1 MGKEMRDMIKKEN
14 KLCFQHRMERKTEK
28 SFQLSAGRQ
37 RLLAETIRE
46 LKQEGRLDEEKLA
59 MQHGTTSI
67 YRHSLNVAYTSLW
80 MMERWQIR
88 LEPKSLV
95 RGALLHDYF
104 LYDWHNPD
112 NGHRLHGFSHPYT
125 SLKNAKRDYS
135 ITKRE
140 ADIIVKHMFPLTI
153 VPPQTKEAWIVCLA
167 DKICAGEETIKGIR
181 KRKRRKS
188 R

>member
-1 MGKEMRDMIKKEN
+1 MRKIKIIAEFLHLSVN
-14 KLCFQHRMERKTEK
+14 RKV
-28 SFQLSAGRQ
+28 L
-37 RLLAETIRE
+37 I
-46 LKQEGRLDEEKLA
+46 
-59 MQHGTTSI
+59 
-67 YRHSLNVAYTSLW
+67 
-80 MMERWQIR
+80 
-88 LEPKSLV
+88 

>member
-1 MGKEMRDMIKKEN
+1 M
-14 KLCFQHRMERKTEK
+14 
-28 SFQLSAGRQ
+28 QLSDTERQ
-37 RLLAETIRE
+37 RLTTILAQYDQHPEVQRMRE
-46 LKQEGRLDEEKLA
+46 FI
-59 MQHGTTSI
+59 QHGDVTVFDHCI
-67 YRHSLNVAYTSLW
+67 AVAEYSCRMAEFLHLSVNRKA
-80 MMERWQIR
+80 MI
-88 LEPKSLV
+88 

>member
-1 MGKEMRDMIKKEN
+1 MSRYKKEIV
-14 KLCFQHRMERKTEK
+14 KH
-28 SFQLSAGRQ
+28 LSA
-37 RLLAETIRE
+37 LM
-46 LKQEGRLDEEKLA
+46 QEGPIEENKNYI
-59 MQHGTTSI
+59 QHGDVTVFDHCI
-67 YRHSLNVAYTSLW
+67 AVAEYSCRMAEFLHLSVNRKA
-80 MMERWQIR
+80 MI
-88 LEPKSLV
+88 

-167 DKICAGEETIKGIR
+167 DKICAGEETIKEKR

>member
-1 MGKEMRDMIKKEN
+1 MSGERRRAIEARVAAAAARLEKEGRYTATRRCIQHGKVSVYAHCVSVADTA
-14 KLCFQHRMERKTEK
+14 CV
-28 SFQLSAGRQ
+28 
-37 RLLAETIRE
+37 LAETLHLRV
-46 LKQEGRLDEEKLA
+46 
-59 MQHGTTSI
+59 
-67 YRHSLNVAYTSLW
+67 N
-80 MMERWQIR
+80 ERALI
-88 LEPKSLV
+88 

-135 ITKRE
+135 ITKRQ

>member
-1 MGKEMRDMIKKEN
+1 MSRYKKEIV
-14 KLCFQHRMERKTEK
+14 KH
-28 SFQLSAGRQ
+28 LSALMQEEYSCRM
-37 RLLAETIRE
+37 AEFLHLSVNR
-46 LKQEGRLDEEKLA
+46 KA
-59 MQHGTTSI
+59 MI
-67 YRHSLNVAYTSLW
+67 
-80 MMERWQIR
+80 
-88 LEPKSLV
+88 

-153 VPPQTKEAWIVCLA
+153 VPPQ
-167 DKICAGEETIKGIR
+167 
-181 KRKRRKS
+181 RRHGLS
-188 R
+188 A

>member
-1 MGKEMRDMIKKEN
+1 MI
-14 KLCFQHRMERKTEK
+14 
-28 SFQLSAGRQ
+28 
-37 RLLAETIRE
+37 I
-46 LKQEGRLDEEKLA
+46 
-59 MQHGTTSI
+59 
-67 YRHSLNVAYTSLW
+67 
-80 MMERWQIR
+80 
-88 LEPKSLV
+88 
-95 RGALLHDYF
+95 F

>member
-1 MGKEMRDMIKKEN
+1 M
-14 KLCFQHRMERKTEK
+14 
-28 SFQLSAGRQ
+28 QLSDTERQ
-37 RLLAETIRE
+37 HLTAILAQYDQHPEVQRMRE
-46 LKQEGRLDEEKLA
+46 FI
-59 MQHGTTSI
+59 QHGDVTVFDHCI
-67 YRHSLNVAYTSLW
+67 AVAEYSCRIAEFLHLSVN
-80 MMERWQIR
+80 RKVLI
-88 LEPKSLV
+88 

>member
-1 MGKEMRDMIKKEN
+1 MSGERRRAIEARVAAAAARLEKEGRYTATRRCIQHGKVSVYAHCVSVADTA
-14 KLCFQHRMERKTEK
+14 CV
-28 SFQLSAGRQ
+28 
-37 RLLAETIRE
+37 LAETLHLRV
-46 LKQEGRLDEEKLA
+46 
-59 MQHGTTSI
+59 
-67 YRHSLNVAYTSLW
+67 N
-80 MMERWQIR
+80 ERALI
-88 LEPKSLV
+88 

>member
-1 MGKEMRDMIKKEN
+1 MSRYKKEIV
-14 KLCFQHRMERKTEK
+14 KH
-28 SFQLSAGRQ
+28 LSA
-37 RLLAETIRE
+37 LM
-46 LKQEGRLDEEKLA
+46 QEGPIEENKNYI
-59 MQHGTTSI
+59 QHGDVTVFDHCIAVVEYSCRMAEFLHLSVNRKAMI
-67 YRHSLNVAYTSLW
+67 
-80 MMERWQIR
+80 
-88 LEPKSLV
+88 